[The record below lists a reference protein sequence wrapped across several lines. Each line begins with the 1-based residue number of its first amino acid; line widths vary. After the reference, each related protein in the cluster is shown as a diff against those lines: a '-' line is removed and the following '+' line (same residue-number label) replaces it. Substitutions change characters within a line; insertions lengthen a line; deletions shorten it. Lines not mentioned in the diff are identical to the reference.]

1 MTEAHQQADAGR
13 LDGSPSVFAP
23 IVKQPPTCDIGAGSS
38 RTAPNGSASDDKIQN
53 NEAQMSN
60 QKSAEI
66 AARFDRLPP
75 SRTVWTMVILI
86 SLGGVFE
93 YYDLFFT
100 GYVAPAMV
108 QAGLFKPESLGFFA
122 SLAPLAV
129 AGFGTFVF
137 STFAGLWVG
146 TFLLGFIAD
155 RFGRRFI
162 FTWSLVWYVICTA
175 IMAFQDSGF
184 AINVWRF
191 LAGIGIGVELVTID
205 SYISELIPS
214 GERGRAYAV
223 NQFITFCAVPIVA
236 FLAYALKDTQP
247 LGLAYWRVVI
257 LVGTLGAAAVWF
269 IRRNV
274 PESPRW
280 LARHGRIDE
289 AERIVADIERR
300 VAAEKG
306 VALPAP
312 LPISAEAESRGSF
325 SEIFGP
331 RYLKRTI
338 ILSIFNMAQ
347 VIGFYG
353 FAAWVPTLLIHRGV
367 HVTAS
372 LEYAF
377 IIAIANP
384 FGPLLG
390 TLFAD
395 KLERKTQIC
404 GGLLVMGIV
413 IALFA
418 QSSAPAV
425 LIALGVLFT
434 LASNVMSYAFH
445 GYQAELFPTRIRAR
459 AVGFVYSWS
468 RLAAAFA
475 GLAIGILLHNYG
487 VPGVATFIGASM
499 AVGIC
504 MVLLGPSTKGRA
516 LESIN
521 H

>member
-1 MTEAHQQADAGR
+1 
-13 LDGSPSVFAP
+13 
-23 IVKQPPTCDIGAGSS
+23 
-38 RTAPNGSASDDKIQN
+38 
-53 NEAQMSN
+53 MSQ

-93 YYDLFFT
+93 FYDLFFT
-100 GYVAPAMV
+100 GYVAPGMV
-108 QAGLFKPESLGFFA
+108 ESGLFKPESLGIFG

-137 STFAGLWVG
+137 STFAGLWIGALVFG
-146 TFLLGFIAD
+146 SVAD

-162 FTWSLVWYVICTA
+162 FTWSLVWYMVCTI
-175 IMAFQDSGF
+175 IMAFQTTGE
-184 AINVWRF
+184 AINIWRII
-191 LAGIGIGVELVTID
+191 AGIGIGVELVTID

-214 GERGRAYAV
+214 AERGRAYAA
-223 NQFITFCAVPIVA
+223 NQFITFSVVPVIA
-236 FLAYALKDTQP
+236 FLAYVLKGTHP
-247 LGLAYWRVVI
+247 FGLEYWRVVI
-257 LVGTLGAAAVWF
+257 LIGSIGALFVWI

-280 LARHGRIDE
+280 LARHGRVDE
-289 AERIVADIERR
+289 AERIIADIERR
-300 VAAEKG
+300 VEKEKG
-306 VALPAP
+306 VTLPPPRIAT
-312 LPISAEAESRGSF
+312 EEREGRGSYA
-325 SEIFGP
+325 EIFGP
-331 RYLKRTI
+331 LYLKRTV

-372 LEYAF
+372 LGYAF

-390 TLFAD
+390 MLFAD
-395 KLERKTQIC
+395 RLERKTQIC
-404 GGLLVMGIV
+404 TALFVMGVV
-413 IALFA
+413 IAIFSQVSDPPL
-418 QSSAPAV
+418 

-434 LASNVMSYAFH
+434 LASNIMSYAYH
-445 GYQAELFPTRIRAR
+445 GYQAELYPTRVRAR

-468 RLAAAFA
+468 RIAAAFA

-487 VPGVATFIGASM
+487 VPGVAVFIGASM
-499 AVGIC
+499 VVAIC
-504 MVLLGPSTKGRA
+504 MILLGPSTRGRA
-516 LESIN
+516 LESLN